1 MGVRAESAELQAF
14 NIMCLRR
21 VDGVRRM
28 DRVRNEVLRKAL
40 RQGAVL
46 NIYREEEAKEE
57 EGKLEQMAWVKKD
70 WVETIHRRN
79 KEMETKETTSVG
91 KMCKKYV

>member
-57 EGKLEQMAWVKKD
+57 EGKL
-70 WVETIHRRN
+70 
-79 KEMETKETTSVG
+79 
-91 KMCKKYV
+91 